1 MEDGFNNSPLDDA
14 LPATPR
20 GGLLSVAIGDIV
32 QSGLL
37 IASPTISFHGRVGT
51 NNHLEAWYLS

>member
-20 GGLLSVAIGDIV
+20 GGLLSVAIGDI
-32 QSGLL
+32 
-37 IASPTISFHGRVGT
+37 A
-51 NNHLEAWYLS
+51 

>member
-1 MEDGFNNSPLDDA
+1 MEINFNSSPLDDA

-32 QSGLL
+32 QFQM
-37 IASPTISFHGRVGT
+37 IASPTISFSLGT
-51 NNHLEAWYLS
+51 NNHLEAWYWS

>member
-32 QSGLL
+32 QSRM
-37 IASPTISFHGRVGT
+37 IASPTISFVG
-51 NNHLEAWYLS
+51 

>member
-1 MEDGFNNSPLDDA
+1 MEINFNSSPLDDA

-32 QSGLL
+32 QSDLL
-37 IASPTISFHGRVGT
+37 IASPTISFHLGT

>member
-1 MEDGFNNSPLDDA
+1 MEINFNSSPLDDA

-37 IASPTISFHGRVGT
+37 IASPTISFHLGT
-51 NNHLEAWYLS
+51 NNHLEA

>member
-1 MEDGFNNSPLDDA
+1 MEINFNSSPLDDA

-32 QSGLL
+32 QSQMT
-37 IASPTISFHGRVGT
+37 ASPTISFSPGT
-51 NNHLEAWYLS
+51 NIHLEAWYLS

>member
-1 MEDGFNNSPLDDA
+1 MEINFNSSPLDDA

-32 QSGLL
+32 QSRI
-37 IASPTISFHGRVGT
+37 IASPTISFHLGT

>member
-1 MEDGFNNSPLDDA
+1 MEINFNSLPLDDA

-32 QSGLL
+32 QSQMT
-37 IASPTISFHGRVGT
+37 ASPTISFSQVLIIT
-51 NNHLEAWYLS
+51 